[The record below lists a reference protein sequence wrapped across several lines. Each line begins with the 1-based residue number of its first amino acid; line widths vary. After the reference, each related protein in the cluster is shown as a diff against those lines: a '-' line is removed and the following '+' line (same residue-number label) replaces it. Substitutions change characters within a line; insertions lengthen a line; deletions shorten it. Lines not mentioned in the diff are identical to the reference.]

1 MRTAPWGAD
10 PGRNSR
16 CGPLPAAGR
25 REHLG
30 TSGGSGSVSLP
41 GIHSSSAF
49 YELAVFGDQP
59 VPGSLR
65 LRLSGMG
72 RADVRREG
80 ADSRSLYF
88 SLDLRRIF

>member
-1 MRTAPWGAD
+1 MSTPPHD
-10 PGRNSR
+10 V
-16 CGPLPAAGR
+16 PAASR
-25 REHLG
+25 REYPG
-30 TSGGSGSVSLP
+30 TSDGSGSVSLP
-41 GIHSSSAF
+41 GIHSSFAF

-80 ADSRSLYF
+80 AEDSRSLYF
-88 SLDLRRIF
+88 SLDLRRLF